1 MGLVRSDFDC
11 LLLGNT
17 VLDHHNPETN
27 NWVNWFHSV
36 GVPIPKVI
44 SYARVSSGI
53 QRKSGKGIQ
62 RQLEE
67 ANAWAQQN
75 GLTLSAEEG
84 FRDLVDEGKSASKGI
99 HLKAGAGMGRILQAV
114 RDGRLGDGDV
124 LLVEDLSRLSR
135 LEILDGLETVLLP
148 LIRSGLVI
156 VTLED
161 GQRLEQ
167 DALNSDAGAL
177 FNFVYKAQAA
187 ALYAAKLKRYGLKHR
202 EQNRKQ
208 ILDGQPVCAGW
219 AAEWLKLNGDHW
231 EFSPYAAT
239 VKRLLEILWTE
250 GSGRASQILNT
261 EGHLSPK
268 GLAWSQANVLRLIK
282 NPAIWG
288 ARQIAA
294 ADYTSKE
301 IAWRKAR
308 DKWVQAGRKGDPPV
322 KPQRVYTVVPDTFP
336 ALLSKAEYD
345 RLWAVIER
353 RRKSPKEKGRRDQ
366 IRYIGQ
372 GQTRC
377 ICGALA
383 SVRAADTRGSKAIRR
398 EMRLAESRG
407 DHKKAA
413 ELNEDLAESPRHCYL
428 FCRGKELKTTDCT
441 RMPIRIEPV
450 TANLLVRLK
459 GEHLKTLVGDSQ
471 SDVEHKATALRTL
484 EQVLQNQLTGDEKQ
498 LRNAAEALK
507 ERVKTG
513 RATAIFED
521 AWEEAKATAEATQQ
535 EIAEI
540 RAELSSISGP
550 NVTNTLDG
558 LVKELLLTFYKGES
572 TTDQR
577 RAVNKLIQ
585 QLDIR
590 ITLDTG
596 LQRVGM
602 SVGDGAIDWQPL
614 DDLAGQMALTGYT
627 PGIRFTAHKI
637 NDQMIQQAIEAG
649 EDPEVIEYMQQLKG
663 IRQVAITNKPKP

>member
-1 MGLVRSDFDC
+1 
-11 LLLGNT
+11 
-17 VLDHHNPETN
+17 
-27 NWVNWFHSV
+27 
-36 GVPIPKVI
+36 
-44 SYARVSSGI
+44 
-53 QRKSGKGIQ
+53 
-62 RQLEE
+62 
-67 ANAWAQQN
+67 
-75 GLTLSAEEG
+75 
-84 FRDLVDEGKSASKGI
+84 
-99 HLKAGAGMGRILQAV
+99 MGRILQAV
-114 RDGRLGDGDV
+114 RDGRLGKGDV

-161 GQRLEQ
+161 NARLEQ
-167 DALNSDAGAL
+167 DTLNSDAGAL
-177 FNFVYKAQAA
+177 IGFVYKAQAA
-187 ALYAAKLKRYGLKHR
+187 AHYAAKLKRYGLKHR

-219 AAEWLKLNGDHW
+219 AAEWLTLKGDRW
-231 EFSPYAAT
+231 EISPYAAT

-250 GSGRASQILNT
+250 GSGRASQILNA

-268 GLAWSQANVLRLIK
+268 GLAWTQSNVLRLIK

-308 DKWVQAGRKGDPPV
+308 GEWVQAGSQGDPPA
-322 KPQRVYTVVPDTFP
+322 KPQRAYTVVPDTFP
-336 ALLSKAEYD
+336 ALLSKADYD

-383 SVRAADTRGSKAIRR
+383 SIRAVDSRESKAIRR

-407 DHKKAA
+407 DEKRAA
-413 ELNEDLAESPRHCYL
+413 ELKEDLDKAPRHCYL
-428 FCRGKELKTTDCT
+428 SCRGKELKTTDCT
-441 RMPIRIEPV
+441 RMPVRLEPV
-450 TANLLVRLK
+450 TAHLLVRLK

-471 SDVEHKATALRTL
+471 SDVEHKATALRTR
-484 EQVLQNQLTGDEKQ
+484 EQLLQNQLTGDEKQ
-498 LRNAAEALK
+498 LHNAADALK

-521 AWEEAKATAEATQQ
+521 AWEEAKATAEATQR
-535 EIAEI
+535 EVAEV
-540 RAELSSISGP
+540 RAELSNISGP

-558 LVKELLLTFYKGES
+558 LVKELLLTFSRGES

-585 QLDIR
+585 QLDIQ

-596 LQRVGM
+596 LQRLGM
-602 SVGDGAIDWQPL
+602 SIGGGAIDWQPL
-614 DDLAGQMALTGYT
+614 DPSMGKIALEDARHGV
-627 PGIRFTAHKI
+627 RFFGHTI
-637 NDQMIQQAIEAG
+637 TDELIQQAIEAG
-649 EDPEVIEYMQQLKG
+649 EDPEIVEGMQQLKG
-663 IRQVAITNKPKP
+663 IRMVGITNKPQAQP

>member
-1 MGLVRSDFDC
+1 
-11 LLLGNT
+11 
-17 VLDHHNPETN
+17 
-27 NWVNWFHSV
+27 
-36 GVPIPKVI
+36 
-44 SYARVSSGI
+44 
-53 QRKSGKGIQ
+53 
-62 RQLEE
+62 
-67 ANAWAQQN
+67 
-75 GLTLSAEEG
+75 
-84 FRDLVDEGKSASKGI
+84 
-99 HLKAGAGMGRILQAV
+99 MGRILQAV
-114 RDGRLGDGDV
+114 RDGLLGEGDV

-177 FNFVYKAQAA
+177 ITFVYKAQAA

-219 AAEWLKLNGDHW
+219 AAKWLTLDGDRW

-239 VKRLLEILWTE
+239 VNRLLEILWTE
-250 GSGRASQILNT
+250 GSGRASQILNA

-268 GLAWSQANVLRLIK
+268 GLAWTQSNVLRLIK

-301 IAWRKAR
+301 TAWRKTYA
-308 DKWVQAGRKGDPPV
+308 KWLKAGSQGDPPV
-322 KPQRVYTVVPDTFP
+322 KPKRVYTVVPDTFP

-383 SVRAADTRGSKAIRR
+383 SIRAVDSRESKAIRR
-398 EMRLAESRG
+398 EMRLAATRG
-407 DHKKAA
+407 DAKRAA
-413 ELNEDLAESPRHCYL
+413 ELKEDLAKAPRHSYL

-441 RMPIRIEPV
+441 RMPVRLEPV
-450 TANLLVRLK
+450 TANLLLRLK
-459 GEHLKTLVGDSQ
+459 GEHLKTLVGHSQ
-471 SDVEHKATALRTL
+471 GDAEHKATALRTR
-484 EQVLQNQLTGDEKQ
+484 EQVLQNQLAGDEKEVE
-498 LRNAAEALK
+498 NATEALK
-507 ERVKTG
+507 ARVKTG

-521 AWEEAKATAEATQQ
+521 AWEEAKITAEATQS
-535 EIAEI
+535 EIAEV
-540 RAELSSISGP
+540 RAELSNISGP
-550 NVTNTLDG
+550 NVTSTLDG
-558 LVKELLLTFYKGES
+558 LVRDLLLAFSRGES
-572 TTDQR
+572 TTEQR

-585 QLDIR
+585 QLDIQ

-602 SVGDGAIDWQPL
+602 SIGDAAIDWQPL
-614 DDLAGQMALTGYT
+614 NPRLDAAALKRLMIDAKDVNFELDAATIKKMMEILPSVDGVADMT
-627 PGIRFTAHKI
+627 PLFEALGIKS
-637 NDQMIQQAIEAG
+637 DEAG
-649 EDPEVIEYMQQLKG
+649 LIDLS
-663 IRQVAITNKPKP
+663 PKRA

>member
-1 MGLVRSDFDC
+1 M
-11 LLLGNT
+11 
-17 VLDHHNPETN
+17 
-27 NWVNWFHSV
+27 V
-36 GVPIPKVI
+36 GSPITKVI

-75 GLTLSAEEG
+75 GLTLSTDEG
-84 FRDLVDEGKSASKGI
+84 FRDLIDEGKSASKGV

-114 RDGRLGDGDV
+114 RDGRLGEGDV

-167 DALNSDAGAL
+167 QALNADAGAL
-177 FNFVYKAQAA
+177 IGFVYKAQAA
-187 ALYAAKLKRYGLKHR
+187 AHYAAKLKRYGLKHR

-219 AAEWLKLNGDHW
+219 AAEWLTLKGDRW

-250 GSGRASQILNT
+250 GSGRASQILNA

-268 GLAWSQANVLRLIK
+268 GLAWTQSNVLRLIK

-301 IAWRKAR
+301 IAWRKTHSE
-308 DKWVQAGRKGDPPV
+308 WVNKGSQGDPPV
-322 KPQRVYTVVPDTFP
+322 KPQRAYTVVPDTFP

-383 SVRAADTRGSKAIRR
+383 SIRAVDSRESKAIRR
-398 EMRLAESRG
+398 EMRLAETRG
-407 DHKKAA
+407 DEKRAA
-413 ELNEDLAESPRHCYL
+413 ELKADLAKAPRHSYL

-441 RMPIRIEPV
+441 RMPIRLEPV
-450 TANLLVRLK
+450 TANLLTRLK
-459 GEHLKTLVGDSQ
+459 GEHLKSLVGDSQ
-471 SDVEHKATALRTL
+471 GDAEHKATALRTR
-484 EQVLQNQLTGDEKQ
+484 EQVLHNQLTGDEQQ
-498 LRNAAEALK
+498 LKNASNALK

-521 AWEEAKATAEATQQ
+521 AWEEARNALDTTQQ
-535 EIAEI
+535 EIAVI
-540 RAELSSISGP
+540 RAELSNISGP
-550 NVTNTLDG
+550 NVTSTLDG
-558 LVKELLLTFYKGES
+558 LVRELLLTFSKGES
-572 TTDQR
+572 TAEER

-585 QLDIR
+585 QLDIQ

-596 LQRVGM
+596 LQRLGL
-602 SVGDGAIDWQPL
+602 SIGGGDVDWQPMHQLLDRAGLRSGMTGSISPEIEL
-614 DDLAGQMALTGYT
+614 DDEALEMLKRL
-627 PGIRFTAHKI
+627 PR
-637 NDQMIQQAIEAG
+637 N
-649 EDPEVIEYMQQLKG
+649 EDGLVNLGPVFARIGGKG
-663 IRQVAITNKPKP
+663 DAWLDVDGAKKG

>member
-1 MGLVRSDFDC
+1 
-11 LLLGNT
+11 
-17 VLDHHNPETN
+17 
-27 NWVNWFHSV
+27 
-36 GVPIPKVI
+36 
-44 SYARVSSGI
+44 
-53 QRKSGKGIQ
+53 
-62 RQLEE
+62 
-67 ANAWAQQN
+67 
-75 GLTLSAEEG
+75 
-84 FRDLVDEGKSASKGI
+84 
-99 HLKAGAGMGRILQAV
+99 MGRILQAV
-114 RDGRLGDGDV
+114 RDGRLGKGDV

-135 LEILDGLETVLLP
+135 LEILDGLDTVLLP

-161 GQRLEQ
+161 NARLEQ
-167 DALNSDAGAL
+167 DSLNSDAGAL
-177 FNFVYKAQAA
+177 IGFVYKAQAA
-187 ALYAAKLKRYGLKHR
+187 AHYAAKLKRYGLKHR

-208 ILDGQPVCAGW
+208 ILDGQPVCSGW
-219 AAEWLKLNGDHW
+219 AAAWLTLNGDRW

-250 GSGRASQILNT
+250 GSGRASQILNA

-268 GLAWSQANVLRLIK
+268 GLTWSQANVLRLIK

-301 IAWRKAR
+301 IAWRKTHSE
-308 DKWVQAGRKGDPPV
+308 WVKAGSQGDPPV
-322 KPQRVYTVVPDTFP
+322 KPQRAYAVVPDTFP
-336 ALLSKAEYD
+336 ALLSKADYD

-353 RRKSPKEKGRRDQ
+353 RRKSPKERGRRDQ

-383 SVRAADTRGSKAIRR
+383 SIRAVDSRESKAIRR
-398 EMRLAESRG
+398 EMRLAASRG
-407 DHKKAA
+407 EEKRAA
-413 ELNEDLAESPRHCYL
+413 ELKEDLAKAPRHSYL

-441 RMPIRIEPV
+441 RMPVRLEPV

-471 SDVEHKATALRTL
+471 SNVEHKATALRTQ
-484 EQVLQNQLTGDEKQ
+484 EQMLQNQLTGDEKQ
-498 LRNAAEALK
+498 LKNAAEALK

-513 RATAIFED
+513 RSIAIFED
-521 AWEEAKATAEATQQ
+521 AWEEAKVAVDATQQ

-540 RAELSSISGP
+540 RAELSNISGP
-550 NVTNTLDG
+550 NVTSALDG
-558 LVKELLLTFYKGES
+558 LVRDLLRTFSKGES
-572 TTDQR
+572 DSEQR

-585 QLDIR
+585 QLDIQ

-596 LQRVGM
+596 SQRIGI
-602 SVGDGAIDWQPL
+602 SIGDGAIEWQPINNRL
-614 DDLAGQMALTGYT
+614 DAAALRALIFDSTSVAVELDPATLDELKRLLPSVGEGLVD
-627 PGIRFTAHKI
+627 PAVIFERLGIDVG
-637 NDQMIQQAIEAG
+637 DQHGLLDIEH
-649 EDPEVIEYMQQLKG
+649 
-663 IRQVAITNKPKP
+663 